1 MVIKANPVLGLAFFN
16 CLRRKIFMAKYTIA
30 DFKQSKLTGKKIT
43 MLTAYDY
50 PTAKILDEAGI
61 DTILVGDSL
70 GMVVWGCDDTLSVTV
85 DDMVYHTKMVSRA
98 VQNALVIGDMPF
110 LSYHLGKYES
120 VKNAGRLI
128 SEGGCSAIK
137 LEGGEAVI
145 EDIKAIIN
153 AGIPVMGHLGYTPQS
168 VNLFGGHKAQGQ
180 SIDTAER
187 IVKDALLLQEAGVF
201 GIVLECI
208 PFKLAKL
215 ITQLLYI
222 PTISI
227 GAGPSCDGQVLVTPD
242 ILGMFKDVNKKHSKK
257 YADLNN
263 IINEAVKS
271 YISDINEGVFPTE
284 KNSFIM
290 DDEIID
296 KLRSNYK

>member
-1 MVIKANPVLGLAFFN
+1 MGKFTV
-16 CLRRKIFMAKYTIA
+16 T
-30 DFKQSKLTGKKIT
+30 DFKQSKVSGKKIT

-50 PTAKILDEAGI
+50 PTAKILDDAGVE
-61 DTILVGDSL
+61 TILVGDSL
-70 GMVVWGCDDTLSVTV
+70 GMVVWGCEDTLKVTV
-85 DDMVYHTKMVSRA
+85 DDMVYHTKIVSRA

-120 VKNAGRLI
+120 VRNAGRLI

-137 LEGGEAVI
+137 LEGGKAVI

-168 VNLFGGHKAQGQ
+168 VNLFGGHKAQGK
-180 SIDTAER
+180 SIETAER
-187 IVKDALLLQEAGVF
+187 ILKDAMLLQEAGVF

-215 ITQLLYI
+215 ITEALDI

-227 GAGPSCDGQVLVTPD
+227 GAGPYCDGQVLVTTD
-242 ILGMFKDVNKKHSKK
+242 ILGMSKDINKKHSKR
-257 YADLNN
+257 YADLNT
-263 IINEAVKS
+263 IIDEAVKS
-271 YISDINEGVFPTE
+271 YIKDVKEGSFPTE

-290 DDEIID
+290 EDEIIET
-296 KLRSNYK
+296 LRGNFK